1 MASAVAASKW
11 LFVQAELTRTPQ
23 EAVREIRLAEAL
35 ADRVIVT
42 SDNPRGEDPRAII
55 NAILGGMKR
64 APAVQA
70 DRTRAVVEA
79 VVAADTT
86 DVILIAG
93 KGHEPYQEIAGVRHP
108 YSDLATAKSALEM
121 RR

>member
-1 MASAVAASKW
+1 MLRSGTVRPPA
-11 LFVQAELTRTPQ
+11 TRP
-23 EAVREIRLAEAL
+23 RSSPLAEAL

-93 KGHEPYQEIAGVRHP
+93 KGHEPYQEIAGVRHA
-108 YSDLATAKSALEM
+108 YSDLTTARSALEM
-121 RR
+121 RS